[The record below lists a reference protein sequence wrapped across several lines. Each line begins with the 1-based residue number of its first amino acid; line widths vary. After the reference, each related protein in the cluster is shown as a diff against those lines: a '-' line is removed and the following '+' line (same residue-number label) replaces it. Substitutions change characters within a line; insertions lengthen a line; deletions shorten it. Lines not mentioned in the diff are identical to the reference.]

1 MRIGRIGAVSDTG
14 RRRLQNEDSLVCEP
28 PLFAVAD
35 GMGGAQAGEVAS
47 RIAAA
52 ALEELGRAEGASLP
66 ELVREANARVWRHAI
81 EDPSAAGMGT
91 TVTVALVREAE
102 GAVEIGH
109 VGDSRAYR
117 IRDGVLEQLTSDH
130 TLVAELVRTGRLT
143 QEEAD
148 THPQRSVITRAV
160 GTEPDVEVD
169 AFTVA
174 AEVGDLYFLCSD
186 GLTDMLADDD
196 VLAAVVEA
204 DGEPQRAA
212 ENLVHEANR
221 AGGMDNVSV
230 ILFELLEDAVVEQP
244 TAVAAPAP
252 QAAADDVTLATGAA
266 EDVTHHG
273 AGEGSRAAALSAIL
287 LIA

>member
-1 MRIGRIGAVSDTG
+1 
-14 RRRLQNEDSLVCEP
+14 
-28 PLFAVAD
+28 
-35 GMGGAQAGEVAS
+35 
-47 RIAAA
+47 
-52 ALEELGRAEGASLP
+52 
-66 ELVREANARVWRHAI
+66 VREANARVWRHAI

-252 QAAADDVTLATGAA
+252 QAAADDVTLAAGAA

-287 LIA
+287 LIALAAFLVLWWSIGR

>member
-1 MRIGRIGAVSDTG
+1 
-14 RRRLQNEDSLVCEP
+14 
-28 PLFAVAD
+28 
-35 GMGGAQAGEVAS
+35 
-47 RIAAA
+47 
-52 ALEELGRAEGASLP
+52 
-66 ELVREANARVWRHAI
+66 
-81 EDPSAAGMGT
+81 MGT
-91 TVTVALVREAE
+91 TVTVALVHETE

-252 QAAADDVTLATGAA
+252 QAAADDVTLAAGAA

-287 LIA
+287 LIALAAFLVLWWSIGR